1 MLEEACA
8 GVAVVTNAI
17 TRHEAAV
24 LLEKIDSVLDV
35 IRCGARPVLAL
46 VLAQDVV
53 VMVRDVIAHQP
64 NGSHAIPWSMS
75 RGAPKR
81 TFWATVASAV
91 RQKLGANEAVDIASF
106 DLGVDVTRGPVAVAV
121 RWDPV
126 AFEIAVAPKESFR

>member
-1 MLEEACA
+1 MSDLL
-8 GVAVVTNAI
+8 
-17 TRHEAAV
+17 TRREAAI
-24 LLEKIDSVLDV
+24 LLEKTDSVVDV
-35 IRCGARPVLAL
+35 IRRGARPVLAL

-53 VMVRDVIAHQP
+53 LVVRDVLAHQP

-91 RQKLGANEAVDIASF
+91 LQKLGTNEVVDVSSF
-106 DLGVDVTRGPVAVAV
+106 DLGVDVKRGPVGVAV

-126 AFEIAVAPKESFR
+126 AFEIAVTSKESFR